1 MDTHAA
7 FRELE
12 NGGFEAGQ
20 AEALVRVISRSDSEL
35 VTKPDFAAHKKDID
49 SSFAAHKKDIDSSF
63 ATHKA
68 DIDAALTVMKADLK
82 AEIAALKAEVAAM
95 ANKMIV
101 GALAVA
107 GLLFAALKLWP

>member
-12 NGGFEAGQ
+12 NGGFEARQ

-35 VTKPDFAAHKKDID
+35 VTKADLTA
-49 SSFAAHKKDIDSSF
+49 
-63 ATHKA
+63 HKA
-68 DIDAALTVMKADLK
+68 DIDAALIVLKADLK
-82 AEIAALKAEVAAM
+82 AEIAAM

>member
-1 MDTHAA
+1 MDAHAA

-12 NGGFEAGQ
+12 NGGFEARQ

-35 VTKPDFAAHKKDID
+35 VTKADLAAYKTDV
-49 SSFAAHKKDIDSSF
+49 
-63 ATHKA
+63 
-68 DIDAALTVMKADLK
+68 DASLTVLKADLK
-82 AEIAALKAEVAAM
+82 AEIAALKADIAAM

-101 GALAVA
+101 GAFAAA

>member
-35 VTKPDFAAHKKDID
+35 VTKAD
-49 SSFAAHKKDIDSSF
+49 FAAHKKDIDSSF

>member
-12 NGGFEAGQ
+12 NGGFEARQ
-20 AEALVRVISRSDSEL
+20 AEALVSVISRSDSEL
-35 VTKPDFAAHKKDID
+35 VTKADMAAQ
-49 SSFAAHKKDIDSSF
+49 
-63 ATHKA
+63 KA
-68 DIDAALTVMKADLK
+68 DIDAALTVLKADLK
-82 AEIAALKAEVAAM
+82 AEIAAM

-101 GALAVA
+101 GAFAVA

>member
-12 NGGFEAGQ
+12 NGGFDARQ

-35 VTKPDFAAHKKDID
+35 ATKVDP
-49 SSFAAHKKDIDSSF
+49 
-63 ATHKA
+63 ATH
-68 DIDAALTVMKADLK
+68 KADLK
-82 AEIAALKAEVAAM
+82 AEITALKAEIAAM
-95 ANKMIV
+95 VNKMIV
-101 GALAVA
+101 GAFVAA

>member
-12 NGGFEAGQ
+12 NGGFEARQ
-20 AEALVRVISRSDSEL
+20 AEALVRVIGRSDSEL
-35 VTKPDFAAHKKDID
+35 VTKADLAAHKADID
-49 SSFAAHKKDIDSSF
+49 SSLAVQ
-63 ATHKA
+63 KA
-68 DIDAALTVMKADLK
+68 DIDAALTVLKADLK
-82 AEIAALKAEVAAM
+82 AEIAAM

-107 GLLFAALKLWP
+107 GLLFAALKLWS